1 MNVQSLLNTQ
11 PLLNAQMLRS
21 AAALSWRL
29 LTHQP
34 ARLLT
39 SVGGVAFALLLMTLQ
54 LDFRAALLDS
64 STELLRQIDADVL
77 VTAEGKRPFLSRDRM
92 PVERLYQAAAIEGVA
107 AVHPLWLDLLF
118 WKNLEDGVE
127 RPIRVIGFVPGD
139 SVFLIDEVNASA
151 HSLETRGTAMVDSR
165 SRRDYGRLTVGAA
178 QVSRRELEIV
188 GMFPLGTDFEVDG
201 NLIVGDETYF
211 MLSGQRRHEVEIAVL
226 KLEPGADP
234 QTVVSNLRAALPK
247 DVAVFTKEELLVL
260 DLEYWRRG
268 TPISL
273 LLLVGVV
280 LGFAVGVVICY
291 QILYTDVL
299 DHLAEFA
306 TLKAIGYGD
315 AYIRCVVIVEAWAL
329 SLLGFAPA
337 ALLGAGLQQL
347 LGGVTGLP
355 VHFSWGAFGM
365 VLALSMAMCTASG
378 VAALRRTK
386 TLDPA
391 EIF

>member
-1 MNVQSLLNTQ
+1 
-11 PLLNAQMLRS
+11 
-21 AAALSWRL
+21 
-29 LTHQP
+29 
-34 ARLLT
+34 LT
-39 SVGGVAFALLLMTLQ
+39 SVGGVTFALLLMILQ

-77 VTAEGKRPFLSRDRM
+77 VTAVGKRPFLSRDRM
-92 PVERLYQAAAIEGVA
+92 RAERLYQAAAIEGVSA
-107 AVHPLWLDLLF
+107 AHPLWLDLLF

-139 SVFLIDEVNASA
+139 SIFLIDEVNAVGR
-151 HSLETRGTAMVDSR
+151 SLQTRGTAMVDSR
-165 SRRDYGRLTVGAA
+165 SRSDYGRVDVGSA

-188 GMFPLGTDFEVDG
+188 GTFPLGTDFEVDG

-211 MLSGQRRHEVEIAVL
+211 MLSGQGRHEVEIAAL

-234 QTVVSNLRAALPK
+234 QGVVSKLRAALPN
-247 DVAVFTKEELLVL
+247 DVSVYTKNELLER

-268 TPISL
+268 TPISI

-291 QILYTDVL
+291 QILYTDVI

-306 TLKAIGYGD
+306 TLRAIGYGN
-315 AYIRCVVIVEAWAL
+315 AYIRWVVIVEAWAL

-337 ALLGAGLQQL
+337 ALLGAVLQQL

-355 VHFSWGAFGM
+355 VHFSWSAFGM

-378 VAALRRTK
+378 IFALRRTK

-391 EIF
+391 ELF